1 MSRVWNPLTF
11 LIAWAI
17 LQAGAAAAQ
26 PAGEFTDFTDVL
38 LVEVPVQVVVKG
50 EPVIGLSAS
59 NFELWDEKKK
69 QRIITVDVVD
79 LRQIDTGGSQIEDQA
94 QPIPGA
100 ARRHFL
106 LLFDLSFSSPVAV
119 TRARE
124 GALRLV
130 RESLHPTDL
139 VGVATWAESAGAKMV
154 LNFTSDRNEVRKAI
168 DTLGIADPIDRPR
181 DPLRLAREELAQEAS
196 GEPAAGLFSDL
207 SATQV
212 LLTSLNDM
220 QGMTTRVGLEQKQGQ
235 IFSMMDGMRRLAGWL
250 QSVPGRVQVVL
261 LSEGFDSTVL
271 MGLSQDDEERRRE
284 LAQAVD
290 YGQYWKV
297 SAEERY
303 GNQMALF
310 GVTQTLE
317 EFRRADAVIQAVDIG
332 GLRTDT
338 SVTAETSTG
347 VSAAAIQQEA
357 LFLMANETGGEL
369 YRNYNDLGE
378 AMGELLDR
386 TSVTYVLT
394 FQPDQMALDGSY
406 HQLKVKVKGGPKGS
420 QVMHRAGYYE
430 PVPYGAADGE
440 QRRIRNAS
448 LILGDYEGGT
458 IEARSLAV
466 PLPSGGERTPV
477 AVLLEIDGPSLTR
490 GAKPLTT
497 LPVEVYAYALDREG
511 RIHDHF
517 AQAMGLDLDRSG
529 PLLLSSGLKFWGE
542 LALDAGD
549 YRLRILVRNSQVGSI
564 HAESLALSVPGGAE
578 DPTLLPPLFPDR
590 PGSWMLGRVQ
600 DRSPSILENRF
611 SCTGE
616 RALPDLRPTLHSD
629 AVNQLCLIVYGW
641 ASDELTAT
649 AELREPSGSA
659 VGTVEVKIAGREMSG
674 DDALQLLAQVSPNG
688 VPPGIYDLQ
697 VKLAS
702 GAVETTSSLPVRVAA
717 EID

>member
-1 MSRVWNPLTF
+1 MSRVWHPLPF

-17 LQAGAAAAQ
+17 LQVGPAAAQ
-26 PAGEFTDFTDVL
+26 PAGEFTDITDVL
-38 LVEVPVQVVVKG
+38 LVEVPVQVLVKG
-50 EPVIGLSAS
+50 EPVTGLTAS

-69 QRIITVDVVD
+69 QKIITVDVVD
-79 LRQIDTGGSQIEDQA
+79 LRQIDTGRFQIEDQA

-106 LLFDLSFSSPVAV
+106 LLFDLSFSDPVAV

-130 RESLHPTDL
+130 RESLHPADL
-139 VGVATWAESAGAKMV
+139 VGVATWAESAGVKMV
-154 LNFTSDRNEVRKAI
+154 LNFTSDRNEARKAI
-168 DTLGIADPIDRPR
+168 DTLGVADPIDRPR
-181 DPLRLAREELAQEAS
+181 DPLRLAREELAREAS
-196 GEPAAGLFSDL
+196 GESAAGLFSGL

-212 LLTSLNDM
+212 LLTSLSDM

-261 LSEGFDSTVL
+261 LSAGFDSTVL
-271 MGLSQDDEERRRE
+271 MGVSQDDQARRAE
-284 LAQAVD
+284 LARAVED
-290 YGQYWKV
+290 GQYWKV
-297 SAEERY
+297 SPEERY
-303 GNQMALF
+303 GNQIALF
-310 GVTQTLE
+310 GVTQALE

-347 VSAAAIQQEA
+347 VSEAAIRQEG

-394 FQPDQMALDGSY
+394 FQPDQIALDGSY

-420 QVMHRAGYYE
+420 QVMHRVGYYE
-430 PVPYGAADGE
+430 PVPYSAAGGE

-458 IEARSLAV
+458 IEAQSLAV

-477 AVLLEIDGPSLTR
+477 VVLLEIDGPSLTR
-490 GAKPLTT
+490 GATPLTT
-497 LPVEVYAYALDREG
+497 LPVEVYAYALDKEG
-511 RIHDHF
+511 RIRDHF

-529 PLLLSSGLKFWGE
+529 PLLLSRGLKFWGE
-542 LALDAGD
+542 LELAGGD
-549 YRLRILVRNSQVGSI
+549 YILRILVRNSQVGSI
-564 HAESLALSVPGGAE
+564 HAESLALSVPGGVE
-578 DPTLLPPLFPDR
+578 DPTLLPPLFPDT
-590 PGSWMLGRVQ
+590 PGSWMFGRVQ
-600 DRSPSILENRF
+600 KRSRSIPPNHF

-616 RALPDLRPTLHSD
+616 PVLPALRPTLQSD
-629 AVNQLCLIVYGW
+629 SVNELCLIVYGW
-641 ASDELTAT
+641 ASEQFTAT

-659 VGTVEVKIAGREMSG
+659 VGTVEVKIAGHEMAA
-674 DDALQLLAQVSPNG
+674 DEAFQLLAQVSPNG
-688 VPPGIYDLQ
+688 VPPGVYDLHVQ
-697 VKLAS
+697 LAS
-702 GAVETTSSLPVRVAA
+702 GAVETASSLSVRVVP
-717 EID
+717 EFD